1 MIRNVLPILLLISIV
16 LITFGS
22 TQLPPSDG
30 DSRRPIAR
38 QRSLVIVFDTTGS
51 MSYELEQVRREAKA
65 IVEYA
70 AKMPTNPFYNYIF
83 VAFDDPGE
91 LSTSKICQFL
101 ISAYL
106 YEIYKGK
113 YWFHSKKFDF
123 FFCLKHVFTDKKS

>member
-1 MIRNVLPILLLISIV
+1 MIRNVLPNLLLISIV

-51 MSYELEQVRREAKA
+51 MDHELEQVRRGAKA

-70 AKMPTNPFYNYIF
+70 ANPIMRTNPFYNYIF
-83 VAFDDPGE
+83 VDFNDPRE
-91 LSTSKICQFL
+91 
-101 ISAYL
+101 
-106 YEIYKGK
+106 
-113 YWFHSKKFDF
+113 
-123 FFCLKHVFTDKKS
+123 